1 MRTSLAVNR
10 RCGFRSARIFNA
22 FVNAA
27 ILRVLSRNFR
37 FQQAKIAMRNRVR
50 RTV

>member
-22 FVNAA
+22 LFGAA
-27 ILRVLSRNFR
+27 MLDGSCRNFG
-37 FQQAKIAMRNRVR
+37 FKQDKMAMRNRVR
-50 RTV
+50 HTV